1 MFGGEMKED
10 RSYICIDLKSF
21 YASVECVERG
31 LDPMTTN
38 LVVADPTRTDK
49 TICLAI
55 TPAMK
60 ALGIK
65 NRCRVFEIPKGV
77 DYIMAPPRMKLYMDY
92 SMEIY
97 NIYLKYFSEEDIH
110 VYSVDEVFI
119 DVTNYTKLYHLD
131 SEEALT
137 EDADEITRRFY
148 DRDDLD
154 ENEKQIAKNLLGAKR
169 IGMMLMDEV
178 LAQTGIMAT
187 CGVGTNLYL
196 AKIALDVTAKH
207 APDRVGVLCEDMFKE
222 NLWRHKPLTDFWGIG
237 PGTAKRFAKYGI
249 TTMEEIAKADED
261 LIYNIFGVNAEILID
276 HAWGEEP
283 VQIKDIKSYKPKA
296 NSISHTQILPV
307 DYSFEDALIVMKEMA
322 DVLCL
327 ELVEQGLVTKTI
339 TVVVGYSNLYDARM
353 IRQSFTLQEPS
364 NSYLML
370 SKEIETVYRNM
381 VDPKIPVRRL
391 GLFFGKVSKEQ
402 FRQYDIFTDPEESDR
417 ERKIQEAAIKI
428 KKRYGKN
435 AILRGTDLQENA
447 TMKDRNEQI
456 GGHKA

>member
-1 MFGGEMKED
+1 MRED
-10 RSYICIDLKSF
+10 RSYVCIDLKSF

-77 DYIMAPPRMKLYMDY
+77 DYIMAPPRMQLYLDY
-92 SMEIY
+92 SREIY
-97 NIYLKYFSEEDIH
+97 EIYLKYFSEEDIH
-110 VYSVDEVFI
+110 IYSVDEVFI

-148 DRDDLD
+148 DREDLD
-154 ENEKQIAKNLLGAKR
+154 ENEKQIAKNLLGAKQ
-169 IGMMLMDEV
+169 IGMMLMDEI
-178 LAQTGIMAT
+178 LAQLGIMAT

-196 AKIALDVTAKH
+196 AKIALDITAKH
-207 APDRVGVLCEDMFKE
+207 AEDRVGVLCGDMFKE
-222 NLWRHKPLTDFWGIG
+222 NLWKHKPLTDFWGIG

-249 TTMEEIAKADED
+249 TTMEEIAKTDED
-261 LIYNIFGVNAEILID
+261 LLYNAFGINAEILID

-283 VQIKDIKSYKPKA
+283 VQIKDIKKYRPKA
-296 NSISHTQILPV
+296 SGISHSQILPK
-307 DYSFEDALIVMKEMA
+307 DYNFEDALIVTKEIA
-322 DVLCL
+322 DALCL
-327 ELVEQGLVTKTI
+327 DLVEQHLVTKSINLTI
-339 TVVVGYSNLYDARM
+339 MYSRVYDEKPVNV
-353 IRQSFTLQEPS
+353 SFKLQEPS
-364 NSYLML
+364 NSYLSL
-370 SKEIETVYRNM
+370 SKEIETVYRNN
-381 VDPKIPVRRL
+381 VKQDVPIRKI
-391 GLFFGKVSKEQ
+391 GLAFNKVEREQ
-402 FRQYDIFTDPEESDR
+402 FRQYDLFTDPEEADR

-447 TMKDRNEQI
+447 TIKERNEQI

>member
-1 MFGGEMKED
+1 MKEN

-77 DYIMAPPRMKLYMDY
+77 DYIMAPPRMQLYLDY
-92 SMEIY
+92 SRTIYEIY
-97 NIYLKYFSEEDIH
+97 LQYFSEEDIH
-110 VYSVDEVFI
+110 IYSVDEVFI

-137 EDADEITRRFY
+137 MDSDEITERLY

-154 ENEKQIAKNLLGAKR
+154 EEDKQIAKNLLGAKR
-169 IGMMLMDEV
+169 IGMMLMDEI
-178 LAQTGIMAT
+178 LAQLGIMAT

-196 AKIALDVTAKH
+196 AKIALDITAKH
-207 APDRVGVLCEDMFKE
+207 AEDRVGVLCEDMFKE

-237 PGTAKRFAKYGI
+237 PGTAGRFAKYGI

-261 LIYNIFGVNAEILID
+261 LLYNIFGINAEILID

-283 VQIKDIKSYKPKA
+283 VQISDIKKYRPKA
-296 NSISHTQILPV
+296 SGISHSQILPE
-307 DYSFEDALIVMKEMA
+307 DYNFEDALIVTKEMT

-327 ELVEQGLVTKTI
+327 ELVEQNLVTKSINLTI
-339 TVVVGYSNLYDARM
+339 NYSRIYNEKPVNV
-353 IRQSFTLQEPS
+353 SFKLQEPS

-370 SKEIETVYRNM
+370 SKEIETVYRNK
-381 VDPKIPVRRL
+381 VNPNVPIRRI
-391 GLFFGKVSKEQ
+391 GIAFNKVEREQ
-402 FRQYDIFTDPEESDR
+402 FRQYDLFTDPEEADR

-435 AILRGTDLQENA
+435 ALLRGTDLQENA
-447 TMKDRNEQI
+447 TMKERNEQI